1 MINLENEFSQYFKVV
16 NSALDDF
23 ELYKGIL
30 KNVKE
35 NETKI
40 NKINS
45 FLYTILN
52 ALKYSFV
59 MQTAKLID
67 VREDKNIFRFI
78 NFCKVNKNM
87 FLKEIVNDYYN
98 VETKEREYEFIRK
111 VDVLEDIKKF
121 EIELDKYSSQIEN
134 IKAQR
139 DKIYAHNDKKYFYDK
154 GNINQEFKVTYE
166 DIDNI
171 LHIIYHNL
179 NILSIDYNRRAYSN
193 YASTLDEY
201 LYILNNL

>member
-16 NSALDDF
+16 NGALDDF

-30 KNVKE
+30 KNVKG

-45 FLYTILN
+45 FLYTTLN

-67 VREDKNIFRFI
+67 VREDKNIFKFI
-78 NFCKVNKNM
+78 NFCKVNKNI

-98 VETKEREYEFIRK
+98 AETKEREYEFVRK

-121 EIELDKYSSQIEN
+121 EIELEKYSSQIEN

-139 DKIYAHNDKKYFYDK
+139 DKIYAHTDKKYFYDK
-154 GNINQEFKVTYE
+154 GNINQEFRVTYD

-171 LHIIYHNL
+171 LHIIYNNL

-193 YASTLDEY
+193 YASTLDDY